1 MEDLYEKIFYTTIQF
16 IKRVSREINY
26 PIDRILETHLY
37 DTNSVPA
44 SSPFEKLR
52 LVLLLCDEGLLN
64 LIWENIISRSLDDSI
79 KELFG
84 YVVQEKCLYHT
95 WRWSNKDLSIIIFI

>member
-1 MEDLYEKIFYTTIQF
+1 MEDIYEKIFHTTNQF

-52 LVLLLCDEGLLN
+52 LVLLLYDEGLLN
-64 LIWENIISRSLDDSI
+64 LIWENITIYKQISGCFNKRAFRVCGPGKMLRSYIAL
-79 KELFG
+79 E
-84 YVVQEKCLYHT
+84 C
-95 WRWSNKDLSIIIFI
+95 